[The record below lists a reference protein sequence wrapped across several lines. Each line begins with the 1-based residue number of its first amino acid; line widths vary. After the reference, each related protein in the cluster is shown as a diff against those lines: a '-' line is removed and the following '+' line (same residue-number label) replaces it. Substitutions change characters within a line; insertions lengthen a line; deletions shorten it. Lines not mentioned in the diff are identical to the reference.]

1 VSASNIG
8 SATAT
13 VTLPLQSGPLEW
25 SPGTTILDYPD
36 RTQYAAF
43 YGFGKMTDQT
53 KAYTYQMTIEY
64 DVLGPEGWRRESVE
78 LQTVRTIYKSYSNA
92 SGYCSKSTY
101 VATLNKIVTKYG
113 ATKLIFRTLVFR
125 LLQLEENWYKY
136 YSTVRQF
143 QDPFSIRLDEPDF
156 TNLSRGYGLLGGATM
171 DSLIHVYP
179 DDFGFNIR

>member
-1 VSASNIG
+1 
-8 SATAT
+8 
-13 VTLPLQSGPLEW
+13 
-25 SPGTTILDYPD
+25 
-36 RTQYAAF
+36 
-43 YGFGKMTDQT
+43 
-53 KAYTYQMTIEY
+53 MTIEY

-156 TNLSRGYGLLGGATM
+156 TNLSKGYGLLGGATM